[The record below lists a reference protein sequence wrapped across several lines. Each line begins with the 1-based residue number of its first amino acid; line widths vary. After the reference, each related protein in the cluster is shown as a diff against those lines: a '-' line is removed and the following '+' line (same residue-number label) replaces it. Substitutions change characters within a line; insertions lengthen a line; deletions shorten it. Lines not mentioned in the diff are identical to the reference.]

1 MCMSVNIAKIELTG
15 ISEFGFFQLFTLM
28 FEIKLTVIIYDEL
41 NFKNQELISN
51 ILYVQIHIFQTK
63 I

>member
-1 MCMSVNIAKIELTG
+1 MYVRKY
-15 ISEFGFFQLFTLM
+15 SENRVDRDFRIRFFQLFTLM